1 MYLTCLICIYKF
13 LCRYKE
19 RNKMIN
25 NIVNFL
31 NSKYNAVNYYG
42 YNNIDP
48 NLVRYF
54 KNEYGQDWQSALS
67 EHLYKKK
74 DSNDKKAA

>member
-13 LCRYKE
+13 LYELKRK
-19 RNKMIN
+19 KMIN
-25 NIVNFL
+25 NILNFL
-31 NSKYNAVNYYG
+31 SSKYNSVNYYG

-54 KNEYGQDWQSALS
+54 KNEY
-67 EHLYKKK
+67 EY
-74 DSNDKKAA
+74 